1 MDATL
6 RTITQVEALKRPRGY
21 CAVFVDGD
29 EALRAHRESVAA
41 AGLRTGDRLDTQTL
55 AQRIDAAQ
63 EADALRQALDALA
76 GRDRTVTELRRRLS
90 ARKLP
95 QPIIATVLERLREK
109 GLLDDRRYAR
119 EYVRTQGARRG
130 LGPGALRAKLAHL
143 GMASSIVD
151 EALAEEL
158 PDGRQESIA
167 QTLAQ
172 KRLARLRS
180 ADPQDVRPRLYQF
193 LLRRGFEPDLA
204 ARVVDG
210 VLTDDAG

>member
-1 MDATL
+1 
-6 RTITQVEALKRPRGY
+6 
-21 CAVFVDGD
+21 
-29 EALRAHRESVAA
+29 
-41 AGLRTGDRLDTQTL
+41 
-55 AQRIDAAQ
+55 
-63 EADALRQALDALA
+63 
-76 GRDRTVTELRRRLS
+76 
-90 ARKLP
+90 
-95 QPIIATVLERLREK
+95 
-109 GLLDDRRYAR
+109 
-119 EYVRTQGARRG
+119 
-130 LGPGALRAKLAHL
+130 
-143 GMASSIVD
+143 MASSIVD